1 MADGYARPLRLCQAS
16 FGVCGFCLGEGG
28 GGELG
33 RSVDGAA
40 LTVNAR
46 AWRECPD
53 LVVWLLVWQPVVV
66 VVFAGRGDRSPDVD
80 GFVEQLNV
88 DRRLSQHGAENR
100 TLAGRVRRV
109 TKTNSRFPEQAPVTD
124 TLAERRDICDPR
136 HRCNGCASD
145 ILAFMQAND
154 VAVST
159 DREAL
164 SRDMAALA
172 NFLMRTANM
181 GTFNT
186 IAELDLSFTQIKA
199 LCALDADGEEP
210 SVKALAESLG
220 VSLAAMSRAV
230 DGLFERGLVHR
241 EEDAADRRMK
251 RVGLTDAGRTV
262 PQALNEARLSALQGL
277 MSSLV
282 DEEAQA
288 LAHALDL
295 ILERRD
301 DIAAY
306 RPINK

>member
-1 MADGYARPLRLCQAS
+1 
-16 FGVCGFCLGEGG
+16 
-28 GGELG
+28 
-33 RSVDGAA
+33 
-40 LTVNAR
+40 
-46 AWRECPD
+46 
-53 LVVWLLVWQPVVV
+53 
-66 VVFAGRGDRSPDVD
+66 
-80 GFVEQLNV
+80 
-88 DRRLSQHGAENR
+88 
-100 TLAGRVRRV
+100 
-109 TKTNSRFPEQAPVTD
+109 
-124 TLAERRDICDPR
+124 
-136 HRCNGCASD
+136 
-145 ILAFMQAND
+145 MQANL
-154 VAVST
+154 ASAST
-159 DREAL
+159 DRESL

-181 GTFNT
+181 GTFNM

-199 LCALDADGEEP
+199 LCALDAEGEER

-230 DGLFERGLVHR
+230 DGLFERGFVRR

-262 PQALNEARLSALQGL
+262 PQALNEARLSALQEL

-282 DEEAQA
+282 DDEALA

-295 ILERRD
+295 ILDRRD